1 MHGLLE
7 DSQLLMAVVAVLLIW
22 GGGGLDCAHGAVVC
36 AARTARRRSG
46 PCSANRAVHRS
57 GMRGLPS
64 CCRVLCGLLMD
75 GGRPGSVMGGC
86 CAGKVR
92 QPGEGLEILP
102 WWTVHDQW
110 EEMPPMVDRCLA

>member
-7 DSQLLMAVVAVLLIW
+7 EDSLLLMAVVAVLLIW
-22 GGGGLDCAHGAVVC
+22 GGGGLDCAHEAVVC
-36 AARTARRRSG
+36 AAQAARRRSG

-75 GGRPGSVMGGC
+75 EGRPGSVMGLLCWESAAAWRGIGDLAVVD
-86 CAGKVR
+86 CAR
-92 QPGEGLEILP
+92 
-102 WWTVHDQW
+102 
-110 EEMPPMVDRCLA
+110 PMGGDATNG